1 MSATQ
6 PVPLKLHT
14 GGSEHT
20 PEAGVVPSTAE
31 RVPANIPEPSGPENL
46 DSDAGSPKPSATT
59 IAELATA
66 AGISCFIDQAKK
78 AYAQVPVA
86 TPAPHVECLPL
97 ASREFLSRLDQI
109 VRADVTFP
117 GTHTYKDLQKAAKQL
132 ELAALRSGCRQL
144 ETRVASDGES
154 VYIDLGDEDWT
165 MVVADRAGW
174 KVTAQDQPRFFR
186 PAHQRPL
193 PPPISGGAIDELFQF
208 TPVSRPGDRIL
219 LLAWLLSAM
228 VPWIPS
234 PILLLTGN
242 QGSGKTTRSRWLRSL
257 VDPSQIPVLGE
268 IEMKQ
273 LIQTFSHHAV
283 VVFENVST
291 FSRAV
296 SDQFCRAVT
305 GDGVE
310 RRKLYTDSESVLFS
324 FRRAILIN
332 GLSVPTTRPDF
343 LDRSIVLDFNRREKF
358 KAQKELDDQFNA
370 ARGRLLGSMLEVL
383 AKTLECLT
391 SVPTDSEFRMADF
404 ARFGRAVAVALG
416 QDPSHFDAAYR
427 SNIRRVRHEMLEENN
442 LARLI
447 REVANSYTQERPW
460 TGRVSDL
467 LTLLNAQAKRLDLPR
482 AESELTKS
490 RSKLSTQL
498 GELGSAFEAEGI
510 VINKVKR
517 TAGRKS
523 WEIYQEKVAGTFDLA
538 AIDQRLKGTTN
549 V

>member
-1 MSATQ
+1 
-6 PVPLKLHT
+6 VF
-14 GGSEHT
+14 
-20 PEAGVVPSTAE
+20 
-31 RVPANIPEPSGPENL
+31 PEPDNL
-46 DSDAGSPKPSATT
+46 DSDAASPKTSVTN
-59 IAELATA
+59 IAELAIA
-66 AGISCFIDQAKK
+66 AGVNCFVDQGKK

-86 TPAPHVECLPL
+86 FPAPHVECLPL
-97 ASREFLSRLDQI
+97 GSREFLSRLDQI

-117 GTHTYKDLQKAAKQL
+117 GTHSYKDLQNAAKQL
-132 ELAALRSGCRQL
+132 ELAAMRSGSRHL
-144 ETRVASDGES
+144 ETRVASEGEA

-165 MVVADRAGW
+165 MVVADSAGW

-193 PPPISGGAIDELFQF
+193 PLPVSGGAIDELFHF

-228 VPWIPS
+228 VLWIPS

-283 VVFENVST
+283 IVFENVST

-305 GDGVE
+305 GDGIE
-310 RRKLYTDSESVLFS
+310 RRKLYTDSDSVLFS

-343 LDRSIVLDFNRREKF
+343 LDRSIVLDFQRPDQF
-358 KAQKELDDQFNA
+358 KALKELDDEFNA
-370 ARGRLLGSMLEVL
+370 ARGRLLGAMLEVL
-383 AKTLECLT
+383 AKTLECLP
-391 SVPTDSEFRMADF
+391 SVSTNSEFRMADF

-416 QDPSHFDAAYR
+416 QEPKRFDAAYR
-427 SNIRRVRHEMLEENN
+427 SNIRRVRQEMLEENN
-442 LARLI
+442 LARIL
-447 REVANSYTQERPW
+447 REVATSYTKERPW
-460 TGRVSDL
+460 IGRVSDL
-467 LTLLNAQAKRLDLPR
+467 LVFLNAQAKRLNLPKT
-482 AESELTKS
+482 ESKLTKS
-490 RSKLSTQL
+490 EPLLSTQL
-498 GELGSAFEAEGI
+498 SELASVIKDEGI
-510 VINKVKR
+510 VISKN
-517 TAGRKS
+517 TRKS
-523 WEIYQEKVAGTFDLA
+523 NAKLWEIYQEKAAGTFDLA
-538 AIDQRLKGTTN
+538 AIDQRLKGARN